1 MSKIIIVSNRLP
13 IELSKKEDSD
23 WNFIPTSGGLA
34 TGMKSVHDHGESL
47 WIGWLGVSSEEIT
60 KPEFDDLTKQLVSQ
74 KYKPISLSQNEID
87 EFYLGFSNQAIWPL
101 FHYFK
106 QFFKFENEQWENY
119 VSVNQKYADSILE
132 EIDDGDKIWIH
143 DYQLLLVPKMIKSV
157 KKNITI
163 GFFLHIPF
171 PSFEI
176 FRLFPKREELLN
188 GILGADLI
196 GFHTYDYQR
205 HFLSSVRRI
214 LHLNVSFNL
223 IEKFDRKIIVN
234 TFPMGIDYEK
244 FERTS
249 IEHKKIDKKKYS
261 QLRTQLEK
269 HKLNNQGKIILSIDR
284 LDYTKGIVNRIK
296 SFELFLDKY
305 PQYQNKLRLLMVC
318 VPSRSKVSD
327 YMRLKREI
335 DETIGR
341 VNGKFANVNWT
352 PIWYYYRSFGFDD
365 LIDLYTQSD
374 IAMVTPL
381 RDGMNL
387 VAKEYL
393 ATRVENDG
401 VLILSELAGASK
413 ELHQALIVNP
423 FDINELA
430 DSIYEAIKL
439 SKQDQIEK
447 NIELRERVKRY
458 NVNYWSTNF
467 IQKLN
472 EISKITA
479 KNKSIKLDQKTTS
492 FLNSSY
498 LKSKKRLI
506 ILDYDGTLVGF
517 NNDRNKAL
525 PSIELKSLLRS
536 LSKNEKNKVAIIS
549 GRPHD
554 FMEKNLSDLGICLI
568 AEHGFFQKN
577 PGCEWEKKQ
586 IQNNTWV
593 DHIFPLLQQFADNTP
608 GTFVEKKVNALV
620 WHYRRTDP
628 ELGIVKAE
636 ELKTILSSMISPEFN
651 VVHGNKIVEVVSSS
665 TNKGIASLDLFKEDD
680 FDFTFVAG
688 DDTTDENMFIHLPKD
703 VFSVKVGNKLTS
715 AKYFV
720 NEHTDILKIL
730 KLIEDK

>member
-1 MSKIIIVSNRLP
+1 M
-13 IELSKKEDSD
+13 
-23 WNFIPTSGGLA
+23 
-34 TGMKSVHDHGESL
+34 
-47 WIGWLGVSSEEIT
+47 
-60 KPEFDDLTKQLVSQ
+60 
-74 KYKPISLSQNEID
+74 
-87 EFYLGFSNQAIWPL
+87 
-101 FHYFK
+101 
-106 QFFKFENEQWENY
+106 
-119 VSVNQKYADSILE
+119 
-132 EIDDGDKIWIH
+132 
-143 DYQLLLVPKMIKSV
+143 
-157 KKNITI
+157 
-163 GFFLHIPF
+163 HIPF

-223 IEKFDRKIIVN
+223 IEQFDRKIIVN
-234 TFPMGIDYEK
+234 TSRWVLIMK
-244 FERTS
+244 S
-249 IEHKKIDKKKYS
+249 LKEHQLNIKKLIKKYS

-439 SKQDQIEK
+439 PKQDQIEK

-525 PSIELKSLLRS
+525 PSIELKNLLRS

-568 AEHGFFQKN
+568 AEHGFFQKIQVVS
-577 PGCEWEKKQ
+577 GKKQ

>member
-13 IELSKKEDSD
+13 IELSKKESSR
-23 WNFIPTSGGLA
+23 WKFISTSGGLA

-60 KPEFDDLTKQLVSQ
+60 ESEFNDLTKKLVAQ
-74 KYKPISLSQNEID
+74 NYKPISLSQNEID
-87 EFYLGFSNQAIWPL
+87 EFYLGFSNKAIWPL

-106 QFFKFENEQWENY
+106 QFFKFENDQWENY
-119 VSVNQKYADSILE
+119 VSVNQKYANSILE
-132 EIDDGDKIWIH
+132 EINDGDKIWIH
-143 DYQLLLVPKMIKSV
+143 DYQLLLVPQMIKSV

-176 FRLFPKREELLN
+176 FRIFPKREDLLN

-223 IEKFDRKIIVN
+223 IEQLDRKIIVN

-244 FERTS
+244 FEKTS
-249 IEHKKIDKKKYS
+249 IEHKKIDQNKYS
-261 QLRTQLEK
+261 QLRMQLEK
-269 HKLNNQGKIILSIDR
+269 HKLNNQGKIVLSIDR

-327 YMRLKREI
+327 YMLLKREI

-352 PIWYYYRSFGFDD
+352 PIWYYYRSFDFDD

-393 ATRVENDG
+393 ATRVDNDG

-413 ELHQALIVNP
+413 ELHQAIIVNP

-430 DSIYEAIKL
+430 DSIYEAIKT
-439 SKQDQIEK
+439 SKSDQIEK
-447 NIELRERVKRY
+447 NIELRDRVKRY
-458 NVNYWSTNF
+458 NVSYWSSNF
-467 IQKLN
+467 IKKLN
-472 EISKITA
+472 EISKSTP
-479 KNKSIKLDQKTTS
+479 KNKSIKLDEKGFES
-492 FLNSSY
+492 LLSGYSS
-498 LKSKKRLI
+498 SKKRLI
-506 ILDYDGTLVGF
+506 LLDYDGTLVGF
-517 NNDRNKAL
+517 SDDRNKAK
-525 PSIELKSLLRS
+525 PSTELKNLLVS
-536 LSKNEKNKVAIIS
+536 ISNNKKNKVAIIS
-549 GRPHD
+549 GRPYD
-554 FMEKNLSDLGICLI
+554 FMQKNLDDLGVTLI

-577 PGCEWEKKQ
+577 PGCNWKKKQ
-586 IQNNTWV
+586 IQNNTWI

-620 WHYRRTDP
+620 WHYRKTDP
-628 ELGIVKAE
+628 EFGIVKAE
-636 ELKTILSSMISPEFN
+636 ELKTILSSMNSPEFN
-651 VVHGNKIVEVVSSS
+651 IVDGNKIVEVISSS
-665 TNKGIASLDLFKEDD
+665 TNKGIASLDLFKDD
-680 FDFTFVAG
+680 NFDFTFVAG
-688 DDTTDENMFIHLPKD
+688 DDVTDENMFINLPKS
-703 VFSVKVGNKLTS
+703 VYSVKVGNKLTA

-720 NEHTDILKIL
+720 NEHTDIIKIL
-730 KLIEDK
+730 KLLSNI